1 MTRKVQDITPRQATQ
16 RKEEKEM
23 KEMSEA
29 ELRNFLCFCG
39 FIAFTIASLLDW
51 RWSAVIVNLFFSVLF
66 FSLWKKESCERKRY
80 NENLRRIE
88 RALEEYLVRKGRGKE
103 DV

>member
-1 MTRKVQDITPRQATQ
+1 
-16 RKEEKEM
+16 M
-23 KEMSEA
+23 KEMSED

-39 FIAFTIASLLDW
+39 FIAFAIASLLDW

-66 FSLWKKESCERKRY
+66 FFLWKKESCERKRY

-88 RALEEYLVRKGRGKE
+88 RALEEYLVRKGRRKE

>member
-1 MTRKVQDITPRQATQ
+1 
-16 RKEEKEM
+16 M
-23 KEMSEA
+23 KEMSED

-39 FIAFTIASLLDW
+39 FIAFAIASLLDW

-66 FSLWKKESCERKRY
+66 FFLWKKESCERKRY
-80 NENLRRIE
+80 NENLRMLE
-88 RALEEYLVRKGRGKE
+88 RALEENRVRKEGEKE